1 MARNKRAVR
10 ANGQATRE
18 RVIESA
24 ENLFSSMGYEAT
36 SLRAIAGAAGID
48 IATLKYHF
56 TDKPALFG
64 EVYARGHERFMEVL
78 DPFLNELDNV
88 RTGEDMEL
96 LLDDFITSVHDFVE
110 NDFSFVR
117 LALYR
122 TLEDSEDVI
131 SIEEELQSVA
141 ISKLEAKF
149 ESLSARG
156 VIREVDARALVVFLV
171 AALSSWHVTG
181 RFKPNWLG
189 SPGLDTAA
197 GRARSEAFFIDML
210 AKWLL
215 PHTTAHP

>member
-1 MARNKRAVR
+1 MTRRPRATR

-24 ENLFSSMGYEAT
+24 ENLFSAMGYEAT

-56 TDKPALFG
+56 ADKPALFG
-64 EVYARGHERFMEVL
+64 EVYQRGHARFMEVL
-78 DPFLNELDNV
+78 DPFLDSLDGV
-88 RTGEDMEL
+88 KSVEGMEV
-96 LLDDFITSVHDFVE
+96 LLDDFVTSVHDFIE
-110 NDFSFVR
+110 ADFSFVR
-117 LALYR
+117 LTLYR

-141 ISKLEAKF
+141 ISKLERKF
-149 ESLSARG
+149 QALEARG
-156 VIREVDARALVVFLV
+156 IMRDVDARALVVFLV

-189 SPGLDTAA
+189 NPGLDTAA
-197 GRARSEAFFIDML
+197 GRARSEEFFIDML
-210 AKWLL
+210 TRWLL
-215 PHTTAHP
+215 VR

>member
-1 MARNKRAVR
+1 MARRKAVR

-36 SLRAIAGAAGID
+36 SLRAIAGSAGID

-56 TDKPALFG
+56 ADKPTLFG
-64 EVYARGHERFMEVL
+64 EVYQRGHVRFMAVL
-78 DPFLNELDNV
+78 DPFLEALDRV
-88 RTGEDMEL
+88 KTAEDLEL
-96 LLDDFITSVHDFVE
+96 LLDEFITSVHDFIE
-110 NDFSFVR
+110 EDFSFVR
-117 LALYR
+117 LTLYR

-141 ISKLEAKF
+141 ISKLEKKF
-149 ESLSARG
+149 QALSERG
-156 VIREVDARALVVFLV
+156 IMRDVDARALVVFLV

-189 SPGLDTAA
+189 NPGLDSAA

-210 AKWLL
+210 SQWLIVRS
-215 PHTTAHP
+215 A